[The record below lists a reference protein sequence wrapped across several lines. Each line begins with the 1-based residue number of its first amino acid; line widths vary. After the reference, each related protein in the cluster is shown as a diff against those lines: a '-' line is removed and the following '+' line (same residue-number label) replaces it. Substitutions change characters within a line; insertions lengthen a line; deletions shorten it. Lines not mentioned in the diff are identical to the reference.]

1 MKLKIM
7 VVLIAIAAAWMIGHR
22 HKSSEASKSGGDA
35 PGVSTLTSGQDEIR
49 RSFKLT
55 AGATVELRGI
65 NGSVEIETVDSDDAE
80 IRITRSAPSRDDLE
94 RERIVVEQTPERL
107 SIYGQKGDGS
117 WWDNFNGARVRNE
130 VKLRLPRRIE
140 LTTKGINGPV
150 TIGEVDGA
158 VRLEGINGRAELA
171 KSNGFTE
178 AAGINGSVSLG
189 LERLTDEGLKVKGIN
204 GRVEIRLAKNIDA
217 DVHVKGLNGSV
228 SFDVPNVTEQEKT
241 RSSVTA
247 RIGAGG
253 APISVTGV
261 NGGVH
266 ITSNSTTDN
275 R

>member
-22 HKSSEASKSGGDA
+22 HKSGNASSSDA
-35 PGVSTLTSGQDEIR
+35 PSVPALTSGQDEIR

-65 NGSVEIETVDSDDAE
+65 NGSVEIETADSDDAE
-80 IRITRSAPSRDDLE
+80 IRITRTAASRDDLE

-117 WWDNFNGARVRNE
+117 RWDNFNGARVRNE

-150 TIGEVDGA
+150 KIGEVNGA
-158 VRLEGINGRAELA
+158 VRLEGINGGVELA
-171 KSNGFTE
+171 QSNGFTE
-178 AAGINGSVSLG
+178 ATGINGGVSLG
-189 LERLTDEGLKVKGIN
+189 LARLTDEGLRVKGVN
-204 GRVEIRLAKNIDA
+204 GRVEIRLANNIDA
-217 DVHVKGLNGSV
+217 DVSVKGLNGIV
-228 SFDVPNVTEQEKT
+228 SFDMPNVTEQEKT
-241 RSSVTA
+241 RSSMRA

-261 NGGVH
+261 NGGIH
-266 ITSNSTTDN
+266 ITSTSTTGN